1 MSHSDKKLRLATT
14 FDRLVPHAK
23 NTGRNANRESQ
34 SVCAC
39 LHKSGDFG
47 EFRLVQTF
55 TSHITHI
62 LRCNDT
68 SSSATDL

>member
-1 MSHSDKKLRLATT
+1 VSHSDKKLRLATT

-39 LHKSGDFG
+39 LHKVGFSGDFG
-47 EFRLVQTF
+47 EY
-55 TSHITHI
+55 
-62 LRCNDT
+62 
-68 SSSATDL
+68 